1 MRVEG
6 KCCGDCSRCDLLAE
20 GKVDMIP
27 CAIDQIFQRV
37 QKIEN
42 KILNKEVNIA
52 ESSETS

>member
-6 KCCGDCSRCDLLAE
+6 KCCEDCSRCDLLAD